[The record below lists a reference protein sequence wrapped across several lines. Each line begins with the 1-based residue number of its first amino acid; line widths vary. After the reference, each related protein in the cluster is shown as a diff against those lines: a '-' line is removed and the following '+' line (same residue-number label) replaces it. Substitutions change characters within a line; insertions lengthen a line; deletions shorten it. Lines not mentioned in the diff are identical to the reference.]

1 MKAFGLLLLRVAL
14 SGLVAVWA
22 AARLVAPE
30 EGVPALD
37 VWFPSVALDPLSV
50 RLAGGLAAFAA
61 FLVLTGFFRL
71 AAYPVLLASL
81 VAAAVAAWPF
91 PSAPIDLVSGGV
103 SFFLLLAALAV
114 AALLPLA
121 FYDEDRLSLDRLAAR
136 RPAAAATAIAA
147 VAASVP
153 EVPAPSTEE
162 MAPADPIEPA
172 AAVEPE
178 ADVEPVERVEAEA
191 APACEVPAPEPVAS
205 AEASPDVSGEEPQQ
219 APVHEMAAAEPVETE
234 KSVA

>member
-30 EGVPALD
+30 EGVSALD
-37 VWFPSVALDPLSV
+37 VWFLSVALDPLSV
-50 RLAGGLAAFAA
+50 QLAGGLAAFAA

-71 AAYPVLLASL
+71 AAYPVLLAGL

-172 AAVEPE
+172 AAVEP
-178 ADVEPVERVEAEA
+178 VEPVEAEA

-205 AEASPDVSGEEPQQ
+205 AEAAPDVSGEEPQQ

>member
-22 AARLVAPE
+22 AARIVAPE
-30 EGVPALD
+30 GGVPALD

-50 RLAGGLAAFAA
+50 RLAGGLAAFVA

-71 AAYPVLLASL
+71 AAYPLLLAGL

-136 RPAAAATAIAA
+136 RPIAAAAA

-153 EVPAPSTEE
+153 DEPAPSTEE
-162 MAPADPIEPA
+162 MSPAAHVEPA
-172 AAVEPE
+172 AAVETVE
-178 ADVEPVERVEAEA
+178 TVEPVEAEA

-205 AEASPDVSGEEPQQ
+205 VEAAPEVSGEEPEQ
-219 APVHEMAAAEPVETE
+219 APAHEVAAAEPEPSETE
-234 KSVA
+234 KSAA